1 MRFTSVRNVH
11 TEAKHVLSD
20 ASREMRCWRI
30 RAPYVYIEPRLH
42 TVDAW
47 SKTMQPARRIAYI
60 RISKNAQTRA
70 IIAASSSLP
79 PCMRKERR
87 LEHFLAALIPELVD
101 TDGGLTPAIIDYLA
115 VVVGVIGGATFAC
128 NRKLDIIGVVSLGL
142 ITGFGGGILRDML
155 LQDQGVYFTQHPYLV
170 LASIVVC
177 VLAFYFRRIF
187 RNLEPAVFLLDT
199 LSVGLFAAAGA
210 SKALGCDSGPVVSF
224 ILGAVTAVGGG
235 ALRDVFVGEVP
246 AIFKAGSFYGMAG
259 VAGSFSFVLLASM
272 NDFIALAVCVVL
284 TTALRYASIWFNWST
299 SDDPRDL
306 TDYLA
311 RGGHALRGLY
321 HRGRLPRPTRRIE
334 RRDRRHSRDAEC
346 DCDRKTD

>member
-1 MRFTSVRNVH
+1 
-11 TEAKHVLSD
+11 
-20 ASREMRCWRI
+20 
-30 RAPYVYIEPRLH
+30 
-42 TVDAW
+42 
-47 SKTMQPARRIAYI
+47 
-60 RISKNAQTRA
+60 
-70 IIAASSSLP
+70 
-79 PCMRKERR
+79 MRKERR

-321 HRGRLPRPTRRIE
+321 HRGRLPHRHD
-334 RRDRRHSRDAEC
+334 RRDGEHRYALRLPHCLHRRHGAPK
-346 DCDRKTD
+346 DRA